1 MIITGRKA
9 NPIKPDKVDCYQLS
23 LSSKLDINKVLLFFS
38 AEHSN
43 TYPLI
48 GYKSIQFKNWVHNLK
63 LSNRYKNISF
73 IVSMGE

>member
-1 MIITGRKA
+1 LIITGRKA

-48 GYKSIQFKNWVHNLK
+48 GYKSIQFKN
-63 LSNRYKNISF
+63 
-73 IVSMGE
+73 